1 MAFSK
6 LELDPAL
13 LAAVNELGYTKPTA
27 IQSQAIPAA
36 MDGHDLL
43 AMSPT
48 GTGKTAAFLLP
59 ALQHLLDYP
68 KKRKEPPRVLILTPT
83 RELALQIEA
92 DAKALAGKTPVG
104 IGSIT
109 GGVDY
114 KVHGKALG
122 GEVDLVVATPGRLVE
137 YIERELFD
145 CIAVEILVLD
155 EADRMLEMGFQK
167 DMELILEKC
176 EQRRQTLLFSAT
188 LEGHNL
194 EQFAEKALTDPVEL
208 SADPSR
214 RERKKIHQWAYFC
227 DDKPHKVKLLL
238 AHLRH
243 PETEKALV
251 FVRTREKLAELRD
264 QLASEK
270 INCVW
275 LQGEM
280 AQDKRNNAVAR
291 FKDGR
296 AKVLIATD
304 VAARGL
310 HIDDIS
316 HVINFDMPRTAD
328 IYVHRIGRTGRA
340 GAKGTAINLVEAH
353 DLPLL
358 RRIERY
364 QGEPIK
370 VRVVDELR
378 PKSKFKEPVKKKKD
392 KDKKKPSAKKAQAQK
407 KAKDDAKAKKQ
418 ADRKK
423 LRHRDTKNKGAP
435 RRKPRE
441 EGAATE

>member
-13 LAAVNELGYTKPTA
+13 VRAVTDLGFTRPTA

-36 MDGHDLL
+36 MDGHDVL

-68 KKRKEPPRVLILTPT
+68 KQKGAPPRVLILTPT
-83 RELALQIEA
+83 RELALQVER
-92 DAKALAGKTPVG
+92 DAKALAAHTNIG
-104 IGSIT
+104 IGSVT
-109 GGVDY
+109 GGVQY
-114 KVHGKALG
+114 QVHGKALA
-122 GEVDLVVATPGRLVE
+122 GEVDLLVATPGRLVE
-137 YIERELFD
+137 YIEKDLFD
-145 CIAVEILVLD
+145 CIAVEMLILD
-155 EADRMLEMGFQK
+155 EADRMLEMGFQQA
-167 DMELILEKC
+167 MELILDKC
-176 EQRRQTLLFSAT
+176 QQRRQTLLFSAT
-188 LEGHNL
+188 LEGNNL
-194 EQFAEKALTDPVEL
+194 SQFAERALTDPVSL

-214 RERKKIHQWAYFC
+214 RERKKIHQWVYFC
-227 DDKPHKVKLLL
+227 DDREHKFQLLL

-243 PETEKALV
+243 ADTQKALL

-264 QLASEK
+264 RLASEK

-280 AQDKRNNAVAR
+280 PQDRRNNAVAR
-291 FKDGR
+291 FTSGEVP
-296 AKVLIATD
+296 VLLATD

-316 HVINFDMPRTAD
+316 HVINIDLPRTAD
-328 IYVHRIGRTGRA
+328 IYIHRIGRTGRA
-340 GAKGTAINLVEAH
+340 GAKGTAISLVEAH

-370 VRVVDELR
+370 HRVVDELR
-378 PKSKFKEPVKKKKD
+378 PKSKFKEPVKKKK
-392 KDKKKPSAKKAQAQK
+392 KKKDNKKTAVKKASAR
-407 KAKDDAKAKKQ
+407 KATASNTE
-418 ADRKK
+418 RKK
-423 LRHRDTKNKGAP
+423 VRHRDSKNKGAP
-435 RRKPRE
+435 RRNK
-441 EGAATE
+441 TEQ